1 MIRMYRLF
9 DVIGKFVIIR
19 IFMSERTEKIS
30 GKKEDMCMEHIII
43 GTAGHIDHGKTSL
56 IHALTGRDTDTKKE
70 EKDRGI
76 SIDLGFTWFD
86 LPDGNRAG
94 IVDVPGHEKF
104 LPNMLSGVYGMDLV
118 LLVIALDEGIKP
130 QTKEHMEIL
139 SQLHIKNGILVFTKS
154 DLVDGEWKELILEE
168 VHEELQETAFAA
180 WPEICVSSVTGDG
193 IELLKQMIVERVAQ
207 THHVRDIS
215 GPFRMPIDRC
225 FSLNGRGTVIA
236 GTIMEGAV
244 RSDDKVML
252 YPQETEVRIR
262 SIQIHGQAVEA
273 ATAGQRTALLIPG
286 IKKDDIKRGNIVAAI
301 HSMCPT
307 ERVDVKITVSNE
319 TKRIVKHQSR
329 LHLHIGAGQVLCRV
343 ILFGKNEL
351 HPGESGYA
359 QLVVEEKIAVKK
371 RDPFVLRFYSPLE
384 TIGGGVVL
392 DAVAKKHKRSDPAV
406 LEELQRKEENK
417 ESDVLLRYLRKS
429 SKSPVIIAQI
439 KDAVSIEEKDIQK
452 ILTEL
457 EQQRLVVRLQGKKNM
472 YYWSYDSEND
482 IWDHVRTWLLQ
493 YHQTHPYRYGAWK
506 KELQREAFSGWEMGR
521 FEAYLSYLESSEKQE
536 SRIER
541 DGDRIKLREFVIQKD
556 TVFLDAERYVHE
568 MFCTAGYQMLSSQE
582 LCPKN
587 LGNEC
592 FMDILMIWKEE
603 GKLVAMTEMY
613 YAASTQVES
622 VIQKV
627 RAHFQ
632 EQKMLTYSELRD
644 MLNTSRKTAKLWMAY
659 LDEQRI
665 TMRCGNETERVQY
678 KDKKDVID

>member
-1 MIRMYRLF
+1 
-9 DVIGKFVIIR
+9 
-19 IFMSERTEKIS
+19 
-30 GKKEDMCMEHIII
+30 MEHIII
-43 GTAGHIDHGKTSL
+43 GTAGHIDHGKTAL

-139 SQLHIKNGILVFTKS
+139 SQLHIENGILVFTKS

-168 VHEELQETAFAA
+168 IHEELRKTAFAT

-193 IELLKQMIVERVAQ
+193 IELLKQMIVEKVTQ

-225 FSLNGRGTVIA
+225 FSLIGRGTVIA
-236 GTIMEGAV
+236 GTIMEGV
-244 RSDDKVML
+244 VQSDDKVML

-262 SIQIHGQAVEA
+262 SIQIHGHDAET

-301 HSMCPT
+301 HSMYPT
-307 ERVDVKITVSNE
+307 ERVDVKITMSNE

-392 DAVAKKHKRSDPAV
+392 DAAAKKHKRSDPAV

-417 ESDVLLRYLRKS
+417 ESDVLLRYIRKS
-429 SKSPVIIAQI
+429 SQSPVTIAQM
-439 KDAVSIEEKDIQK
+439 KGVVSIEEKDIQEM
-452 ILTEL
+452 LAEL
-457 EQQRLVVRLQGKKNM
+457 DQQRLIVRLQGKKNT
-472 YYWSYDSEND
+472 YYWSYDSENVM
-482 IWDHVRTWLLQ
+482 WNHVRTWLIQ
-493 YHQTHPYRYGAWK
+493 YHQIHPYRPGVGK

-541 DGDRIKLREFVIQKD
+541 NRDRIKLRGFVIQKD
-556 TVFLDAERYVHE
+556 TAFQETERYVQE
-568 MFCTAGYQMLSSQE
+568 MFRSAGYQLFSPQE

-587 LGNEC
+587 LENEC

-603 GKLVAMTEMY
+603 GKLVAMTETY
-613 YAASTQVES
+613 YAASTQVKS

-627 RAHFQ
+627 QAHFQ
-632 EQKMLTYSELRD
+632 EQEILTYSESRD
-644 MLNTSRKTAKLWMAY
+644 MLNTSRKIAKVWMAY
-659 LDEQRI
+659 LDEQKI
-665 TMRCGNETERVQY
+665 TMRCGNETERVPYRY
-678 KDKKDVID
+678 KNEVINQ